1 MHTHTHTQT
10 QRTTEEIPTLISW
23 GFCRNPRLRI
33 RHLLGGWKRK
43 NKRRW
48 DVGLVREEW
57 NEKGGRVGFWE

>member
-1 MHTHTHTQT
+1 MHAHTHTQT

-23 GFCRNPRLRI
+23 GYCRNPRLRI

-48 DVGLVREEW
+48 DVGLVREE
-57 NEKGGRVGFWE
+57 